1 MPLARVMLGKSIEQR
16 YHRSEKGMRNIAVTL
31 ITLGILAP
39 ACGGRGTPK
48 EVLHPLPEFA
58 EYEPQRV
65 PLIPEEGEA
74 QAVAQV
80 PTQGTTPMAAITIV
94 GMIEPEQKPELEP
107 VYFSFGSAALDLA
120 DLDQLGETAN
130 WLRAHPEQQI
140 VIEGHTDAV
149 GPSQY
154 NLILG
159 EQRARAVRDYLIQL
173 GVGEERL
180 AIASLGE
187 EQPVSEERRDLNR
200 RSEVV
205 PVPDADPQ

>member
-1 MPLARVMLGKSIEQR
+1 
-16 YHRSEKGMRNIAVTL
+16 MRNIAVAL
-31 ITLGILAP
+31 ITMGMLAP

-48 EVLHPLPEFA
+48 DVVHPLPEFA
-58 EYEPQRV
+58 EYEPQRA
-65 PLIPEEGEA
+65 PLIPEQEQL

-80 PTQGTTPMAAITIV
+80 PSQATPRTTEPKAEPKASIIIV
-94 GMIEPEQKPELEP
+94 GMTQPQEDPELEP
-107 VYFSFGSAALDLA
+107 VYFAFGSAALDPA
-120 DLDQLGETAN
+120 DLDHLGETAN
-130 WLRAHPEQQI
+130 WLRSHPDQQV

-154 NLILG
+154 NLTLG

-173 GVGEERL
+173 GVANDRL

-187 EQPVSEERRDLNR
+187 GQPVSQERDDLNR

-205 PVPDADPQ
+205 PVPGSDLQ

>member
-1 MPLARVMLGKSIEQR
+1 
-16 YHRSEKGMRNIAVTL
+16 MRNIAVAL
-31 ITLGILAP
+31 ITMGMFAP

-58 EYEPQRV
+58 EYEPQRA
-65 PLIPEEGEA
+65 PLIPEQEQA
-74 QAVAQV
+74 QAVAQA
-80 PTQGTTPMAAITIV
+80 PSQGTPQRTEPVAEPRASLMIV
-94 GMIEPEQKPELEP
+94 GMTQPQEEPELEP
-107 VYFSFGSAALDLA
+107 VYFPFGSAALDPA
-120 DLDQLGETAN
+120 DMDQLGKTAK
-130 WLRAHPEQQI
+130 WLRSHPDQQI
-140 VIEGHTDAV
+140 VIEGHTDHV

-154 NLILG
+154 NLTLG

-187 EQPVSEERRDLNR
+187 AQPVSQERQDLNR

-205 PVPDADPQ
+205 PLPESNPQ